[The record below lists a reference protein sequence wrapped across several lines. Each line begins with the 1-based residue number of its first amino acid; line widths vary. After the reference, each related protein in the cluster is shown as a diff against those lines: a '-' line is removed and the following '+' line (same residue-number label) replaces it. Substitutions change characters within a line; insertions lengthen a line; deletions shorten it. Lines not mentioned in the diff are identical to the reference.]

1 MAKYCNSCGNRCSD
15 NASFCTR
22 CGSPLAGMPN
32 ITGQPKP
39 EVHLKSKPKFI
50 RSDGSVQQKTN
61 RNYLI
66 IIGALILVI
75 AVFFIGKSL
84 IHPSIKGTWDMT
96 DEIGT
101 YEIIID
107 DSTFS
112 LTSKETTESG
122 YGSSNSDTYTINE
135 IADDKICFSGGHD
148 MYSNEYL
155 WYRIKGKKLY
165 LYDEI
170 EEYNN
175 DQPESIYYRK

>member
-39 EVHLKSKPKFI
+39 EVHLKSKPEFI
-50 RSDGSVQQKTN
+50 RSEGSVQQKTN

-96 DEIGT
+96 DENGS
-101 YEIIID
+101 YEIVID

-112 LTSKETTESG
+112 TTSSESPD
-122 YGSSNSDTYTINE
+122 SETYTVNE
-135 IADDKICFSGGHD
+135 ITADKICFSGGD
-148 MYSNEYL
+148 EMYSNEYL

-165 LYDEI
+165 LYE
-170 EEYNN
+170 EFGEYNN
-175 DQPESIYYRK
+175 DQPTYIFYRK